1 MRPKKSTA
9 KRTKKASP
17 WGHQPRHP
25 ALGYV
30 SSRDLATVML
40 RDYYGTLSHIPQH
53 PKSMGTH

>member
-9 KRTKKASP
+9 KRTKKPAHGGTSPDTPP
-17 WGHQPRHP
+17 WGN
-25 ALGYV
+25 V